1 MKEYRKAVLLGFTV
15 LLIVVGIY
23 LPQSVMAKAIMS
35 DEELGSV
42 VGRGG
47 ISLTVDHL
55 TTDTHVDTI
64 YYGDSDG
71 LGDGSQAGYI
81 SLTDVALKGSIVW
94 ASPVKVDVATANV
107 GSSMIQVTSMKL
119 SIPDAVVN
127 IDRFEI
133 DAIRLG
139 SEPGVGNSL
148 GSFGIYNLSARLTG
162 NIEVQ
167 VH

>member
-1 MKEYRKAVLLGFTV
+1 MKENMKAVILGFTV
-15 LLIVVGIY
+15 LLIVGIY

-35 DEELGSV
+35 DKELGSV
-42 VGRGG
+42 VGRGEF
-47 ISLTVDHL
+47 SLTVDHL
-55 TTDTHVDTI
+55 ATDTLINTV

-71 LGDGSQAGYI
+71 LGEGSQAGYI
-81 SLTDVALKGSIVW
+81 SLTDVALKGNIIW
-94 ASPVKVDVATANV
+94 ASPVKVDVATANI
-107 GSSMIQVTSMKL
+107 GSGMIQVTSMKL
-119 SIPDAVVN
+119 SIPDAVVT
-127 IDRFEI
+127 IDHFAI

>member
-1 MKEYRKAVLLGFTV
+1 MKEIRKVVLLGFTV

-23 LPQSVMAKAIMS
+23 LPQSAMAMAILS
-35 DEELGSV
+35 DEEMGGMI
-42 VGRGG
+42 GRGG
-47 ISLTVDHL
+47 ISITMDHLTVD
-55 TTDTHVDTI
+55 TQINTI

-71 LGDGSQAGYI
+71 LGEGSQAGYI
-81 SLTDVALKGSIVW
+81 SLTDVAFRGNIIW
-94 ASPVKVDVATANV
+94 ASPVGVDVATASV
-107 GSSMIQVTSMKL
+107 GSGMIQMTNLKL

-127 IDRFEI
+127 IDHFEI

-139 SEPGVGNSL
+139 SEPGVGKSL
-148 GSFGIYNLSARLTG
+148 GSFGIYNLSARMIG